1 MYSGVDPFKLNKIG
15 RTSVEVTKLGFGG
28 GTMGDP
34 DEIIPEVQA
43 EATLSAAYD
52 AGVRLFDT
60 APWYGNTKSEHRVG
74 HHLRQRPR
82 ADFRL
87 TTKVGRVY
95 SRPADPSSFD
105 FLRWKGGL
113 HFDLRFD
120 YTRDGIL
127 RSYEQSLQRLGINTV
142 DALVIHDLDWRHQK
156 SEAGVQTA
164 FKQLIDGGG
173 FEALAELRSSGEIG
187 AIGAG
192 MNFTGLIP
200 RFLEYCDI
208 DYFLMAMPY
217 TLLDQPAL
225 DEDLPLCEAR
235 GVGIVIGAV
244 FASGILATGPTDD
257 ALYAYQPAEDEVMTK
272 ARGIANVCERHG
284 VPLPAAAL
292 QFPLHHPAVAT
303 VIPGANSPA
312 QVEAN
317 VAAMGLDIPDDL
329 WIELKSEGLI
339 REDAPTP

>member
-1 MYSGVDPFKLNKIG
+1 MTSLAKRRIG
-15 RTSVEVTKLGFGG
+15 RTSLEVTELGLGG
-28 GTMGDP
+28 GPLGDP
-34 DEIIPEVQA
+34 DEIISEAQA
-43 EATLSAAYD
+43 EATLRAAYD
-52 AGVRLFDT
+52 AGVRMFDT

-74 HHLRQRPR
+74 HFLRQCPR

-87 TTKVGRVY
+87 TTKVGRIY
-95 SRPADPSSFD
+95 SRPADPAGFD
-105 FLRWKGGL
+105 FPRWKGGL

-142 DALVIHDLDWRHQK
+142 DALVIHDLDWRHQRDEEGVK
-156 SEAGVQTA
+156 AG
-164 FKQLIDGGG
+164 FRQLIDGGG
-173 FEALAELRSSGEIG
+173 YAALDELRSSGEIK

-200 RFLEYCDI
+200 RFLEYCDL

-217 TLLDQPAL
+217 TLLDQAAL

-235 GVGIVIGAV
+235 GVSIVIGAV
-244 FASGILATGPTDD
+244 FASGILATGPSEG
-257 ALYAYQPAEDEVMTK
+257 ALYAYQPAEDDVITK
-272 ARGIANVCERHG
+272 ARGIASVCERHG

-303 VIPGANSPA
+303 VIPGANSPE
-312 QVEAN
+312 QVVAN
-317 VAAMGLDIPDDL
+317 VAAMNHNIPSDL
-329 WIELKSEGLI
+329 WAELQAEGLL
-339 REDAPTP
+339 REDAPTPQ

>member
-1 MYSGVDPFKLNKIG
+1 MNPFKKNKVG
-15 RTSVEVTKLGFGG
+15 RTSLEVTQLGLGG
-28 GTMGDP
+28 GTLGDP
-34 DEIIPEVQA
+34 DEIISEAQA
-43 EATLSAAYD
+43 ETTLAAAYE

-82 ADFRL
+82 GEYRL
-87 TTKVGRVY
+87 TTKVGRIY
-95 SRPADPSSFD
+95 SRPSDPENYSFP
-105 FLRWKGGL
+105 RWKGGL

-120 YTRDGIL
+120 YTHDGIL

-142 DALVIHDLDWRHQK
+142 DALAIHDLDWRHQK
-156 SEAGVQTA
+156 SEEGVKAA

-173 FEALAELRSSGEIG
+173 FKALDELRSSGEIS

-217 TLLDQPAL
+217 TLLDQAAL
-225 DEDLPLCEAR
+225 AEDLPLCEAR
-235 GVGIVIGAV
+235 GVGIIIGAV
-244 FASGILATGPTDD
+244 FASGILATGPTKG
-257 ALYAYQPAEDEVMTK
+257 ALYAYQPAEQAIAEK
-272 ARGIANVCERHG
+272 AARIAEVCERHG

-292 QFPLHHPAVAT
+292 QFPLHHPAVAA
-303 VIPGANSPA
+303 VIPGANSA
-312 QVEAN
+312 SQVNSN
-317 VAAMGLDIPDDL
+317 VAAMRQNIPMDL
-329 WIELKSEGLI
+329 WAELKANNLI
-339 REDAPTP
+339 DQASPTP